1 MIVVGLQAVTGVHLE
16 IVLDLEPDFGRVI
29 GLPIQVEL
37 EVTMALLNPPLSLPI
52 PIKLKDQQ
60 LAD

>member
-1 MIVVGLQAVTGVHLE
+1 VSAIGLEAKTGVRVL

-29 GLPIQVEL
+29 GLPIEVEVETTLVLL
-37 EVTMALLNPPLSLPI
+37 EPPLSPPI
-52 PIKLKDQQ
+52 PIKLKNQQ